1 MVINLLSAWQ
11 SSSMRGSDK
20 SLYFMI
26 LGLEL
31 TEKNCWLRGLHM
43 LYKQGH
49 HLHLP
54 LSFQERCFHRSL
66 EVWGHFSLCHKLT
79 WPIHPSMHPSTHT
92 RTLTPCEAGG
102 SRGQQLRNEGFF
114 PSTLL
119 YIWDPHIVSRLSL
132 YPCICHRRPSS
143 HHRPPT
149 PPPPQRSAAQ
159 YSLQHTQPFRR
170 SEDRDKARA
179 NSSHSDLL
187 VCYFC
192 FQQFSLS
199 KSKLKRLWADRRA
212 AELNQSSLKVHIKQ
226 AAVRRQL
233 LIWTFCFVW

>member
-1 MVINLLSAWQ
+1 MFSREVFPS
-11 SSSMRGSDK
+11 
-20 SLYFMI
+20 F
-26 LGLEL
+26 
-31 TEKNCWLRGLHM
+31 LRGV
-43 LYKQGH
+43 G
-49 HLHLP
+49 P
-54 LSFQERCFHRSL
+54 L
-66 EVWGHFSLCHKLT
+66 FSLPQADLT
-79 WPIHPSMHPSTHT
+79 LPSIHASIHPHKNSYPLWGRCCRRPEASSWGMKASSLPHCSTSET
-92 RTLTPCEAGG
+92 RTSSP
-102 SRGQQLRNEGFF
+102 
-114 PSTLL
+114 
-119 YIWDPHIVSRLSL
+119 DSL
-132 YPCICHRRPSS
+132 CIPASVTVLWRPSS

-159 YSLQHTQPFRR
+159 YSPQHTQPFRR

-226 AAVRRQL
+226 AAVRLQL